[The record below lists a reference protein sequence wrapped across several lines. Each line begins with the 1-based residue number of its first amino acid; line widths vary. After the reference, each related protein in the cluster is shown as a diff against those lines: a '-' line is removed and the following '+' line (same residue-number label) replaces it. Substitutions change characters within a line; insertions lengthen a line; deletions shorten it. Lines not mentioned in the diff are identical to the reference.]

1 MIFTYAISVK
11 SGKLKEKKQNQNTL
25 QIEKV
30 IYSVLHERSNNTA
43 SFAVHQKPEEKLTFA
58 DALWINFRHINL
70 KKTRIRTMYI
80 LKLLYAGCS
89 SKEAI
94 KLLPLRST

>member
-1 MIFTYAISVK
+1 MIFTYAISVE

-58 DALWINFRHINL
+58 DTLWIKFRHINF
-70 KKTRIRTMYI
+70 
-80 LKLLYAGCS
+80 
-89 SKEAI
+89 
-94 KLLPLRST
+94 